1 MIPNKI
7 NSELRLNML
16 WLTLD
21 GQGVTKDR
29 ARKWKWKWENAGF
42 SVLYVSCPYN
52 VIEY

>member
-1 MIPNKI
+1 
-7 NSELRLNML
+7 ML

-29 ARKWKWKWENAGF
+29 ARKQKWKWENAGF
-42 SVLYVSCPYN
+42 SVLYVSRPYN